1 LSWSFPDDSTS
12 ANLQVEGLDGVL
24 GTHRA
29 WTGGFGTHRW
39 GSSEAGDSVPTK
51 PRKRGGQPMPGV
63 YYTKTEEEHPVF
75 HTSLACSE
83 GNKIDD
89 KNREWAVLTRD
100 HCKECIALAKA
111 AR

>member
-1 LSWSFPDDSTS
+1 
-12 ANLQVEGLDGVL
+12 
-24 GTHRA
+24 
-29 WTGGFGTHRW
+29 
-39 GSSEAGDSVPTK
+39 
-51 PRKRGGQPMPGV
+51 MPGV

-100 HCKECIALAKA
+100 QCKECIALAKA